1 MAHKPIQKHSGVKV
15 PQRKPAFK
23 PIYQRKKDNIF
34 FIHALPKGA
43 KMFYNKI
50 ATSQVR
56 ILQNIS
62 TK

>member
-1 MAHKPIQKHSGVKV
+1 MAHKPIQKHSGVN
-15 PQRKPAFK
+15 KPAFK